1 MLTPTEKQIKLVEN
15 INRVLNLDFPTSSK
29 EFNRF
34 IYSNY
39 IKCYIKEYLEVINDV
54 LDEDDFYESCVN
66 DVWCE
71 HY

>member
-34 IYSNY
+34 TYSNY
-39 IKCYIKEYLEVINDV
+39 IKCYIVEYLEVINNV
-54 LDEDDFYESCVN
+54 LDEEDLYESCIN